1 MNLLAKEGTKEFA
14 DVKRLHA
21 FLCQV
26 CEGKAAEHSKT

>member
-1 MNLLAKEGTKEFA
+1 MNLLAKEGTKEFV

-21 FLCQV
+21 FLSHL